1 MRKIFFFLIT
11 FCSLLFSSQAQKIV
25 PIEFNGQKYEVLD
38 MTAKGK
44 IMWGGYEEIMLDAA
58 KSDANGS
65 SNTIAICL
73 AVGKNAGFEGK
84 PYAAKLCSE
93 AVAGDKDDWYLP
105 AKEEIDAVYENKAK
119 FNFEERGSLWTSTEA
134 NGTQAVTK
142 YLYNGTFYNNQK
154 VEEYHFVCFRKVK

>member
-73 AVGKNAGFEGK
+73 AVGKNAGFE
-84 PYAAKLCSE
+84 
-93 AVAGDKDDWYLP
+93 DDWYLP